1 MPVSLKKPSESVKV
15 DLSKP
20 VSDKLPECTPVHLLD
35 EEETIKSRTSQP
47 KIPIKQIRL
56 FHSEEEDREIW
67 DKYFEIL
74 HRERVKRD
82 LIVTVAVVS
91 VIVLVTL
98 IVVVFLF
105 NFKLPDIEL
114 DSVSDLFAV
123 MFNFLDYLGES
134 FLFKFLIVFSCIG
147 FGLHLMRSLI
157 NINRR

>member
-1 MPVSLKKPSESVKV
+1 MAVSLKMPSESVKV

-20 VSDKLPECTPVHLLD
+20 VSDKLPECTPVHLID

-56 FHSEEEDREIW
+56 C
-67 DKYFEIL
+67 YFEKEEREKMR

-134 FLFKFLIVFSCIG
+134 FLFKFIIVFSCIG